1 MHSSFFL
8 YGTSPARRIPITGGE
23 RLGNRSTVKK
33 SLVGANDYRQRSKFS
48 SFQIKAFM
56 CNHDRDKRFRE
67 SVDESIDIDL
77 PIMI

>member
-1 MHSSFFL
+1 MDIFVFAILMCIHS
-8 YGTSPARRIPITGGE
+8 RIISHGC